1 MENRENLRIRKQTVE
16 VKGILIEFEEYYK
29 IDPITEEEL
38 FDRELEIEND
48 SRLYD
53 VYKKQKGLL
62 TTQEIKNIRKKYG
75 MTQKEYATSIGV
87 GEITVHRFENGAIQT
102 ESVDA
107 VMRLSDDPDNMCK
120 LLIKNHINLPE
131 ESYQNFMKKVNDLQR
146 LKRHCIAK
154 YNLNDFVDLDI
165 QTIDAEIVSSCLINK
180 YNNQYDLLSQK
191 YDIEASINSEYI
203 TPLKLQKLLYY
214 IQGLSLHIFG
224 KPAFNNKILAWGYG
238 PIVNE
243 VYQKYKDNGRSPITA
258 TECDSS
264 ISNGLNKII
273 DIVIE
278 SYGQIESGRLID
290 LTHDEEPWY
299 STTKDSEITTEKIK
313 DYFNKVYDN

>member
-1 MENRENLRIRKQTVE
+1 MENRENLRVRKQTVE

-29 IDPITEEEL
+29 VDPITEEEV

-62 TTQEIKNIRKKYG
+62 TTQEIKSIRRKYG
-75 MTQKEYATSIGV
+75 MTQKEFAISIGV

-107 VMRLSDDPDNMCK
+107 VMRLSDDPDNMCN
-120 LLIKNHINLPE
+120 LLIKNHINLTE
-131 ESYQNFMKKVNDLQR
+131 DSYQIFMKKVNELQR

-154 YNLNDFVDLDI
+154 YNLNDFVDLDV
-165 QTIDAEIVSSCLINK
+165 QTVDADIVSSCLIKK
-180 YNNQYDLLSQK
+180 YNSQYDLLSQK
-191 YDIEASINSEYI
+191 YGIDANMNSEYI

-224 KPAFNNKILAWGYG
+224 KPAFNNKIFAWGYG
-238 PIVNE
+238 PVVSEI
-243 VYQKYKDNGRSPITA
+243 YQKYKDNGRSPIIA
-258 TECDSS
+258 AECDSS
-264 ISNGLNKII
+264 LSDGLNKII
-273 DIVIE
+273 DVVIE
-278 SYGQIESGRLID
+278 SYGQIESGKLID

-299 STTKDSEITTEKIK
+299 STTKDFEITVEKIK